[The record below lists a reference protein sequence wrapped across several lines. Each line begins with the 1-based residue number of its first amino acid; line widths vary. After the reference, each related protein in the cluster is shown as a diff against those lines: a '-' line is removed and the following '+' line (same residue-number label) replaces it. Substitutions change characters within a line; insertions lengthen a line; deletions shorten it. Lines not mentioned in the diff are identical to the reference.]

1 LSEKEILFADL
12 TDTREV
18 PVNETPPAWVKPI
31 ESIPASLT
39 PIARM
44 QKKHYGA
51 VLNPLRWWGRMPRL
65 FWLVALFV
73 GFLERRKSPLKPVL
87 RSLLMTRISQVCH
100 CAFCIDANSLRLA
113 ERCGA
118 LDKVQAVQHWRDSA
132 LFSEE
137 ERAALAYAEA
147 VTATPPAV
155 DDAIK
160 AQLCRHFDANAITEM
175 TALIAFQNLS
185 ARFNAALDIP
195 AQGLCSLPGENRD
208 A

>member
-1 LSEKEILFADL
+1 MKETSTWVEPIPTL
-12 TDTREV
+12 
-18 PVNETPPAWVKPI
+18 PASVKPI
-31 ESIPASLT
+31 A
-39 PIARM
+39 AM
-44 QKKHYGA
+44 QQKHFGA
-51 VLNPLRWWGRMPRL
+51 VLNPTRWWGRMPRL

-73 GFLERRKSPLKPVL
+73 GFLERRKARLTPVL
-87 RSLLMTRISQVCH
+87 RSLLMTRVSQLCH

-118 LDKVQAVQHWRDSA
+118 LDKVQAVSCWADSDV
-132 LFSEE
+132 FSEQ

-147 VTATPPAV
+147 VTATPPRVDEAV
-155 DDAIK
+155 KTAMKRHFTDDAI
-160 AQLCRHFDANAITEM
+160 TEI

-195 AQGLCSLPGENRD
+195 AQGLCAMFKGKSD

>member
-1 LSEKEILFADL
+1 MKE
-12 TDTREV
+12 TT
-18 PVNETPPAWVKPI
+18 AWVAPL
-31 ESIPASLT
+31 ETLPASLK
-39 PIARM
+39 PIAAM
-44 QKKHYGA
+44 QKKHFGA
-51 VLNPLRWWGRMPRL
+51 VLNPTRWWGRMPRL

-73 GFLERRKSPLKPVL
+73 GYLERRHARLTPVL
-87 RSLLMTRISQVCH
+87 RSLLMTRVSQLCH

-118 LDKVQAVQHWRDSA
+118 LDKVQAVGNWHDSA
-132 LFSEE
+132 LFTEQ

-147 VTATPPAV
+147 VTATPPWA
-155 DDAIK
+155 DEAIRTALK
-160 AQLCRHFDANAITEM
+160 RHFTDEAITEM

-195 AQGLCSLPGENRD
+195 AQGLCATFNETPH

>member
-1 LSEKEILFADL
+1 VKESP
-12 TDTREV
+12 
-18 PVNETPPAWVKPI
+18 PVWVKPI

-73 GFLERRKSPLKPVL
+73 GYLERKKSPLDPVL
-87 RSLLMTRISQVCH
+87 RSLLMTRVSQVCH
-100 CAFCIDANSLRLA
+100 CAFCIDANALRLA
-113 ERCGA
+113 QRSGGMA
-118 LDKVQAVQHWRDSA
+118 KVEAVATWRDST
-132 LFSEE
+132 LFSDQ

-147 VTATPPAV
+147 VSATPPLV
-155 DDAIK
+155 DDALK
-160 AQLCRHFDANAITEM
+160 AALRRHFSEQAITEM
-175 TALIAFQNLS
+175 TSLLAFQNLS

-195 AQGLCSLPGENRD
+195 SQGLCVMPGEKHD